1 MNNINFNKIKNI
13 NFCIDSREFKKSNIF
28 FCLKGKNT
36 DGHKFVDKHI
46 KKNCKFY
53 VKNKFKL
60 KKENKK
66 FERKLIRTPSPLKS
80 LNSLARLKRNHLS
93 NLIIGITGSCGKTTV
108 KEMLYFFLSYF
119 AKSYKSPKSYNN
131 NIGLPLSILNQ
142 PLTSKYSV
150 YELGMNKMGEID
162 YLSKLLKPQ
171 VGIITNIAPAHI
183 GKLKNLNNIFR
194 AKSELIRNINKG
206 GHIILNSD
214 CIYFKKLKK
223 IAIHNKVKII
233 TFGLEKKKSD
243 YYLLK
248 FVNGYC
254 YIKCKKKIIKFRLK
268 NFSIPHIYNI
278 LIVLAVTN
286 LLNLNIKK
294 ITKKFNNFKEIKGR
308 GNLVKVKNKNKKF
321 TIIDDSYNSNPLSLK
336 HSIQRLNTMDNNR
349 FKNKVIILGEMLE
362 LGKHSKKYHL
372 ELSKIINKSNIKKV
386 HCIGNKTK
394 ITHENLFQKKRGNF
408 FKNIN
413 EFDNNL
419 DKLFVDKYLYLFKG
433 SNGTGLNKI
442 LSKRIYN
449 AK

>member
-1 MNNINFNKIKNI
+1 M
-13 NFCIDSREFKKSNIF
+13 
-28 FCLKGKNT
+28 
-36 DGHKFVDKHI
+36 
-46 KKNCKFY
+46 
-53 VKNKFKL
+53 
-60 KKENKK
+60 
-66 FERKLIRTPSPLKS
+66 
-80 LNSLARLKRNHLS
+80 
-93 NLIIGITGSCGKTTV
+93 
-108 KEMLYFFLSYF
+108 
-119 AKSYKSPKSYNN
+119 
-131 NIGLPLSILNQ
+131 
-142 PLTSKYSV
+142 
-150 YELGMNKMGEID
+150 
-162 YLSKLLKPQ
+162 
-171 VGIITNIAPAHI
+171 
-183 GKLKNLNNIFR
+183 
-194 AKSELIRNINKG
+194 
-206 GHIILNSD
+206 
-214 CIYFKKLKK
+214 
-223 IAIHNKVKII
+223 
-233 TFGLEKKKSD
+233 
-243 YYLLK
+243 
-248 FVNGYC
+248 
-254 YIKCKKKIIKFRLK
+254 
-268 NFSIPHIYNI
+268 
-278 LIVLAVTN
+278 AVTN